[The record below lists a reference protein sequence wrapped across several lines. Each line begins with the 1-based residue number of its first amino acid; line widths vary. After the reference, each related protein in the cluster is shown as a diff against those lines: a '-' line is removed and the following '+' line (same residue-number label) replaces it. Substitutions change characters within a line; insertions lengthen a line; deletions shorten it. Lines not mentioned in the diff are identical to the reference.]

1 MSLTATLCTSSTYVK
16 SDGVTA
22 CLLDQNKNLNYAG
35 GVSRCIDQ
43 AARMPEIKNAQE
55 QEDIAVRWVSNK
67 CRGNDMKQRP
77 LKGYNLVLFIKT
89 SLCV

>member
-22 CLLDQNKNLNYAG
+22 CLLDQNKNLYYSD
-35 GVSRCIDQ
+35 GVSRCINQ

-55 QEDIAVRWVSNK
+55 QKDIAVRWVSNE
-67 CRGNDMKQRP
+67 CRESDMKKRH
-77 LKGYNLVLFIKT
+77 
-89 SLCV
+89 